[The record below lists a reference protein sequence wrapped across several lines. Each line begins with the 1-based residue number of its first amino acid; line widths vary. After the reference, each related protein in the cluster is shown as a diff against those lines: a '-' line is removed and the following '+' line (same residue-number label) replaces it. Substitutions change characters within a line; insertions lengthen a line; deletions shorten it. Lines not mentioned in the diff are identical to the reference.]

1 MQATAKLFFNG
12 RSQAV
17 RIPKAYRFEGVDE
30 VIIRKEGDALI
41 IAPVR
46 KTWKSYADEAPPVGE
61 DFMADRP
68 ELMDSGRVT
77 F

>member
-17 RIPKAYRFEGVDE
+17 RIPKAYRFEGIDE
-30 VIIRKEGDALI
+30 VIIRKEGDALV

-46 KTWKSYADEAPPVGE
+46 KTWKSYADEAPSVGD

-68 ELMDSGRVT
+68 ELTDSGRVA